1 MTQPSS
7 REIMKKITD
16 PIAESL
22 KGAKSETLAVRAG
35 QVRTQ
40 ADEHSEALFLTSS
53 YVFDSCEDAA
63 ARFAGENDC
72 SVYSRYT
79 NPTVKN
85 FEQRLAALEEA
96 EDCVAT
102 SSGMGAIMS
111 LCLAHLRSGD
121 HIICSSD
128 VFGST
133 VILLNNFFAKF
144 GVEISYA
151 KLTDMDAWQ
160 SAIRPNT
167 RFLFIETPSNP
178 LSQVGDIRAFAGLA
192 HQHDLLLVV
201 DNCFCSPALQQP
213 LALGADIIIHSATKY
228 IDGQGRCLGGAVL
241 GSKQHMESVRSLV
254 RAGGPSLSPFNA
266 WVFLKGLETLYLR
279 MRAHSDSALL
289 VAKWLEAQPNT
300 ETVFYTGLTSHPQ
313 HQLAASQQSQFGGV
327 LSFRIVG
334 DQSAAWRFINATKLI
349 SLTANL
355 GDAKTTIVHP
365 ASTTHSRLNEYE
377 QAEAG
382 ITDNL
387 IRVAVG
393 LEAVEDII
401 ADLSLGFSVL

>member
-1 MTQPSS
+1 MTKS
-7 REIMKKITD
+7 KD
-16 PIAESL
+16 PIAEAL
-22 KGAKSETLAVRAG
+22 KSAKSETLAVRAG
-35 QVRTQ
+35 QVRTH

-53 YVFDSCEDAA
+53 YVFDNCEDAA
-63 ARFAGENDC
+63 ARFSGENDC
-72 SVYSRYT
+72 SVYTRYT
-79 NPTVKN
+79 NPTVRN
-85 FEQRLAALEEA
+85 FEQRLAALEGA

-111 LCLAHLRSGD
+111 LCLAQLRSGD

-133 VILLNNFFAKF
+133 VVLLNNFFAKF

-151 KLTDMDAWQ
+151 KLTDMDAWR
-160 SAIRPNT
+160 SAIKDNT

-178 LSQVGDIRAFAGLA
+178 LSHVGDIAAFADLA
-192 HQHDLLLVV
+192 HQHNLLLVV
-201 DNCFCSPALQQP
+201 DNCFCSPALQKP
-213 LALGADIIIHSATKY
+213 LELGADIIIHSATKY

-241 GSKQHMESVRSLV
+241 GAEQHIESVRSLV

-266 WVFLKGLETLYLR
+266 WVFLKGLETLHLR
-279 MRAHSDSALL
+279 MRAHSDNAL
-289 VAKWLEAQPNT
+289 ATAQWLEQQPT
-300 ETVFYTGLTSHPQ
+300 IEKVFYTGLSSHPQ
-313 HQLAASQQSQFGGV
+313 HQLAAAQQSQFGGV
-327 LSFRIVG
+327 LSFRIRG
-334 DQSAAWRFINATKLI
+334 DKSAAWRFINATQMI

-365 ASTTHSRLNEYE
+365 ASTTHSRLSDLERS
-377 QAEAG
+377 EAG

-393 LEAVEDII
+393 LEAVEDIM
-401 ADLSLGFSVL
+401 ADLSLGLATLNQ